1 MSFDQTFNL
10 VNNTGYTLVLDTVN
24 SDNLSDAPWP
34 AQIPPHTS
42 ATPFVQTGFSNVN
55 PIAIYMV
62 QGASPANSVRLNF
75 YCAGVD
81 PLLHVHMTLQFA
93 GNFLPG
99 SAIAESNT
107 DNGHSYNSTDAPNS
121 QGILEIE
128 TNGNG
133 SSRGTAIF
141 TIG

>member
-10 VNNTGYTLVLDTVN
+10 INSTGYTLVLDTVN
-24 SDNLSDAPWP
+24 SDNLGDAPWP
-34 AQIPPHTS
+34 AQIPPHMT
-42 ATPFVQTGFSNVN
+42 AAPFVQTGFSNVN
-55 PIAIYMV
+55 PIAIYMF

-75 YCAGVD
+75 YCASVD
-81 PLLHVHMTLQFA
+81 PLLHVHMTMQFT
-93 GNFLPG
+93 GDFLPG
-99 SAIAESNT
+99 SLIAEDITS
-107 DNGHSYNSTDAPNS
+107 NGHSYNSSDTPNS

-141 TIG
+141 GIG